1 MKPTSNGQDG
11 ALAPILGRV
20 PPNAPDAERGV
31 LSCVLTDQT
40 TFPEVHRKIGRDGDA
55 FFDLRHRKI
64 WEVACT
70 VIERTGTID
79 TLALFEE
86 LRALGQVDA
95 VGGMV
100 YLNEIIGAT
109 PSSANHPYYCEIL
122 RERRAARMVLRSLAE
137 AEASI
142 YSGVGPWDEV
152 AGSIE
157 SSVGQACQS
166 AKSGEQKQRSLH
178 AQIQEAVDMME
189 ELLAGPAG
197 FLSGFPSIDK
207 LTMGFKSG
215 ELIVVPARP
224 GNGKTA
230 LCLNMIRNNLFGP
243 KQPVG
248 VFSLEMPAGALLA
261 RMSGAISSVDTSK
274 PQWWTEVDYA
284 KVTDALASI
293 GTLNMLIDDTP
304 GISIVE
310 MRARARE
317 MKRQIDVKVIFVD
330 YIQLVE
336 GSSRK
341 AQFNRQVEVGEVAT
355 GLKRMARELG
365 IPVIAGCAMN
375 RQSERENRAKPRM
388 SDLRESGNIEADADT
403 ILGLYRMAKTEEES
417 QKEDAAGNAR
427 IGVIPIKQRNGMA
440 GQGIVVPL
448 MFNKLHQ
455 RFEEMSRVET

>member
-1 MKPTSNGQDG
+1 MKPTPNGQDG
-11 ALAPILGRV
+11 GMAPILGRI

-31 LSCVLTDQT
+31 LSCILTDQT
-40 TFPEVHRKIGRDGDA
+40 TFPEVYRKIGRDGDA

-64 WEVACT
+64 WEVACI
-70 VIERTGTID
+70 VMERAGTID

-86 LRALGQVDA
+86 LRSIGQVDA

-100 YLNEIIGAT
+100 YLNEIIDAA

-122 RERRAARMVLRSLAE
+122 RERRAARMVLQSLAD
-137 AEASI
+137 AEAAI
-142 YSGVGPWDEV
+142 FSGDGPWDEV
-152 AGSIE
+152 AGRIE
-157 SSVGQACQS
+157 AAVGQACQS

-178 AQIQEAVDMME
+178 AQIQESIEMME

-197 FLSGFPSIDK
+197 FLSGFPSLDK
-207 LTMGFKSG
+207 LTMGFKAG

-230 LCLNMIRNNLFGP
+230 LCLNMIRNNLLGP
-243 KQPVG
+243 KQAVG

-261 RMSGAISSVDTSK
+261 RMSGSIANVDTSK

-304 GISIVE
+304 GMSIVE

-317 MKRQIDVKVIFVD
+317 MKRRIDVKVIFVD

-341 AQFNRQVEVGEVAT
+341 AQHNRQVEVGEVAT

-365 IPVIAGCAMN
+365 VPVIAGCAMN

-403 ILGLYRMAKTEEES
+403 ILGLYRMAKTDEEA
-417 QKEDAAGNAR
+417 QKEDASGHAK